1 MPESRPRERD
11 LRISEPKKSLTSAGG
26 SGGGARVSARVTWED
41 SDRAPLELF
50 FETDAIGAADL
61 APEPEAF
68 LAACILPAMRARERR
83 VRIEGAVCPRLA
95 AGVTQAI
102 GILRRLHG
110 PPREPVTVEPTEGW
124 RAIVPRRPE
133 RSAFFF
139 TGGVDS
145 SDLFRRNR
153 LAHPVGHP
161 RSFADGLSTFG
172 HLCPT
177 DARTMRWNE
186 ASGAVLASIAE
197 RQEFALTRIR
207 TNVWELAPDVGFLAE
222 ESLASA
228 LAASAH
234 AFRSRWS
241 AITIAS
247 SRDAARERLRGTSP
261 LIDPLYCSG
270 ALELRYDSSPATRL
284 ERLRAIA
291 ASPRG
296 LLEDL
301 IVCLAFPTPPEINC
315 GECEKCVRTMTSL
328 LAIGALG
335 RARRFP
341 HRDVTPE
348 RVRAVTIGEH
358 DADYWRDLLP
368 VLAERSRAD
377 LVQAIREKLEECR
390 LLVRWSADTGWKGSL
405 RRLDR
410 RYLGG
415 RLLRM
420 RRRLS
425 SRDGAPSRPLAD
437 A

>member
-1 MPESRPRERD
+1 VIWEN
-11 LRISEPKKSLTSAGG
+11 
-26 SGGGARVSARVTWED
+26 SG
-41 SDRAPLELF
+41 RAPLELF
-50 FETDAIGAADL
+50 FETDANGAADL

-68 LAACILPAMRARERR
+68 LTACILPAMRARERR

-95 AGVTQAI
+95 AGVTQAV
-102 GILRRLHG
+102 GVLRRFHG
-110 PPREPVTVEPTEGW
+110 PPRGPVTIEPAHGW
-124 RAIVPRRPE
+124 RAIPPRRPE

-145 SDLFRRNR
+145 CDLFGRNR
-153 LAHPVGHP
+153 LAHPSGHP
-161 RSFADGLSTFG
+161 AAFTDGLSTFG

-177 DARTMRWNE
+177 DARTLRWND
-186 ASGAVLASIAE
+186 ASGAVLASIAV
-197 RQEFALTRIR
+197 RQGFALTRVR

-228 LAASAH
+228 LASSAH

-247 SRDAARERLRGTSP
+247 SRDTARERLRGTGP
-261 LIDPLYCSG
+261 LIDPLYSSE
-270 ALELRYDSSPATRL
+270 ALEVRYDLNPATRL
-284 ERLRAIA
+284 ERLQAIA
-291 ASPRG
+291 VSPRG

-301 IVCLAFPTPPEINC
+301 IVCLAFPTPPDVNC

-328 LAIGALG
+328 LAIGALD

-341 HRDVTPE
+341 HRDVVPE

-368 VLAERSRAD
+368 LLAERGRAD
-377 LVQAIREKLEECR
+377 LVDAIRVKLEESR
-390 LLVRWSADTGWKGSL
+390 VFVRWSADTGWKGSL
-405 RRLDR
+405 RKLDR

-425 SRDGAPSRPLAD
+425 ARGAPSGPLSGA
-437 A
+437 

>member
-1 MPESRPRERD
+1 MS
-11 LRISEPKKSLTSAGG
+11 
-26 SGGGARVSARVTWED
+26 ARVSWED
-41 SDRAPLELF
+41 SDRAPLEVF
-50 FETDAIGAADL
+50 FETDASGASDL

-68 LAACILPAMRARERR
+68 LTACILPAMRARERR
-83 VRIEGAVCPRLA
+83 VRIEGAVCPRLT

-102 GILRRLHG
+102 GVLRRLHG
-110 PPREPVTVEPTEGW
+110 PPRGPVTVEPTEGW
-124 RAIVPRRPE
+124 RAIVPRRPA

-153 LAHPVGHP
+153 LAHPVEHP
-161 RSFADGLSTFG
+161 ESFADGLSTFG

-177 DARTMRWNE
+177 EGRTMRWNE
-186 ASGAVLASIAE
+186 ASGEVLASIAKK
-197 RQEFALTRIR
+197 QEFALTRVR

-234 AFRSRWS
+234 VFRARWS

-247 SRDAARERLRGTSP
+247 SRDAAHERLRGTGP
-261 LIDPLYCSG
+261 LIDPLFGSG

-284 ERLRAIA
+284 ERLQAVA

-301 IVCLAFPTPPEINC
+301 IVCLAFPTPPQINC

-328 LAIGALG
+328 VAIGALE

-341 HRDVTPE
+341 HRDVSPE
-348 RVRAVTIGEH
+348 RVRAVAIGEH

-368 VLAERSRAD
+368 LLAARGRAE
-377 LVQAIREKLEECR
+377 LVEVIREKLEESR
-390 LLVRWSADTGWKGSL
+390 LFVGWSADTGWKGSL

-425 SRDGAPSRPLAD
+425 ARGGPSRPQAG